1 MIKGNNT
8 MSLFS
13 IADDLYQKSIHKSIT
28 GADFDTIISWPEE
41 SMSILFACADQ
52 VRRHFFDNRVVPCSL
67 MNIKS
72 GGCSEDCSFCSQ
84 SAHNTADVTRS
95 DLADPKAIV
104 EQFEK
109 SRKCGLD
116 FCVVSSGRK
125 LATSEIRIVAKAL
138 KSVGAPSHASLG
150 ILSEEEFRLLKEAG
164 VVCYNHNL
172 ETGRSFFKNVCTTH
186 TYDDRIATVKR
197 AKKAGIHVCCGGI
210 FGLGESW
217 TDRRSLCL
225 ELMALEVD
233 TVPIN
238 FFNPI
243 SGTRA
248 SPPTERPLEFLK
260 IVSMFR
266 LALPDKTIKV
276 CGGREFHLG
285 NLQPLIFF
293 SGANGYVSGG
303 YLTTKGDGVA
313 ADDRMIEMLGLKKSR
328 KSNSPLA
335 PLSCKEGKTA

>member
-1 MIKGNNT
+1 
-8 MSLFS
+8 
-13 IADDLYQKSIHKSIT
+13 
-28 GADFDTIISWPEE
+28 
-41 SMSILFACADQ
+41 
-52 VRRHFFDNRVVPCSL
+52 
-67 MNIKS
+67 
-72 GGCSEDCSFCSQ
+72 
-84 SAHNTADVTRS
+84 
-95 DLADPKAIV
+95 V
-104 EQFEK
+104 EF
-109 SRKCGLD
+109 G
-116 FCVVSSGRK
+116 
-125 LATSEIRIVAKAL
+125 
-138 KSVGAPSHASLG
+138 
-150 ILSEEEFRLLKEAG
+150 LLKDGG

-172 ETGRSFFKNVCTTH
+172 ETSRSFFKNVCTTH
-186 TYDDRIATVKR
+186 AYDDRIATVKR

-217 TDRRSLCL
+217 KDRRSLCL
-225 ELMALEVD
+225 ELMALDVD

-303 YLTTKGDGVA
+303 YLTTKGDGIE
-313 ADDRMIEMLGLKKSR
+313 ADDRMIEMLGLKKS
-328 KSNSPLA
+328 
-335 PLSCKEGKTA
+335 

>member
-1 MIKGNNT
+1 

-13 IADDLYQKSIHKSIT
+13 NAEDLYQKSIHKSIT
-28 GADFDTIISWPEE
+28 GADLDAIISWPEE
-41 SMSILFACADQ
+41 SISILFACADQ
-52 VRRHFFDNRVVPCSL
+52 VRRRFFSNNVEPCSL

-72 GGCSEDCSFCSQ
+72 GGCGEDCSFCSQ
-84 SAHNTADVTRS
+84 SAHNTADVTTS
-95 DLADPKAIV
+95 DLADPRTIV

-109 SRKCGLD
+109 SRKNGLD

-125 LATSEIRIVAKAL
+125 LSTAEITVVAQAL
-138 KSVGAPSHASLG
+138 KTAHAPSHASLG

-172 ETGRSFFKNVCTTH
+172 ETSKEFFKNVCTTH
-186 TYDDRIATVKR
+186 AYGDRVATVKR
-197 AKKAGIHVCCGGI
+197 AKKAGLHVCCGGI
-210 FGLGESW
+210 FGVGETW
-217 TDRRSLCL
+217 TDRKSLCL
-225 ELMALEVD
+225 ELMSLDVD

-248 SPPTERPLEFLK
+248 HPPTEGPLEFLK
-260 IVSMFR
+260 IISMFR

-285 NLQPLIFF
+285 KLQPLMFLA
-293 SGANGYVSGG
+293 GANGYVSGG
-303 YLTTKGDGVA
+303 YLTTAGDGVD
-313 ADDRMIEMLGLKKSR
+313 ADDRMIEMLGLKKSI
-328 KSNSPLA
+328 
-335 PLSCKEGKTA
+335 